1 MPYVWST
8 PIDPS
13 MPFHPSGN
21 LRFILSVLFAFLIAQ
36 SVSAQLSDSF
46 SDGNFTDNPAWTGQ
60 TGLFIVNPSQQL
72 QLNDASAGS
81 AALSTS
87 FASASLD
94 NREWQIWVRQTF
106 AGSDNNQSRI
116 YLTSNGAPGNYTGA
130 ASAGVQGY
138 FLKLG
143 EGGSADAIKFC
154 RDNGS
159 GNIVEL
165 AAGASSLISGSF
177 TIRIKVI
184 RNAAGLWTIS
194 AAPDGDNSFQF
205 QTEVTDLTYTTS
217 SHLGIVCLYTSSNAD
232 NFFFDDIYFGD
243 IVVDTT
249 APTVTAV
256 TATSETTLNVQF
268 SESVASATATDNAS
282 YLLNGVTNPVS
293 SVFSGPSLITLNFAS
308 AFPANMTQELEV
320 SSVTD
325 LSGNLMTSSTHPFTW
340 FVVSPGTFRDVVFNE
355 VLADPSPVVG
365 LAEAEYVELH
375 NPTTESYNLQNWKY
389 INSTTSA
396 TLPDYTL
403 GPGEYVILC
412 DDDNAALFSPS
423 QVIGLPSFTALS
435 NTGDSLTLRN
445 AADDIIDIL
454 VYSIEWYDSPEKDDG
469 GWSLEQVNPEFPC
482 GGSANW
488 KESVS
493 SSGGTP
499 GTVNSVFNNN
509 PDVTAP
515 TVTSVLVNSPQSITI
530 VFSETMSQDMQG
542 TLSMIPSF
550 AFSGLNWNND
560 LTQLSATVT
569 PAIDQGIP
577 YELEVSG
584 WIDCSGNTMS
594 PTAADIIIGF
604 TPAPGNILIN
614 EIMADPDPTIAGPA
628 AEYIELYNTSDQ
640 LIDLK
645 GCMINEEPFTV
656 QTLIQP
662 GGYLIVADLDNAF
675 SFIPYPDAA
684 FIPGFPGLTNSG
696 LELVLQDAEGAI
708 LDQVT
713 YDITWYSDAAKDDG
727 GWSLELINPEDPC
740 SDGTNWTASV
750 DPRGMT
756 AGEQNSV
763 YDLSPDTQAPQFVL
777 LLNEPFG
784 SVTLLFNEP
793 LESNSISSLQW
804 SIDGEVQSNTGAL
817 IPDDELSSLILPL
830 PSGLQPGVVYSIT
843 ASGVTDCWGNVMN
856 PLTASFALPETAQT
870 GDLLINEILFNPNTP
885 GQDFVE
891 IVNRSARAISLQ
903 GWRLANEENGAPN
916 DPEDI
921 SESAVVLLP
930 GQYLVLT
937 EAGHSLEI
945 WYPFTRSD
953 RIRIMENVP
962 TFNVGDGTCYL
973 LMPDGGVSDVM
984 SYTEDMHYP
993 LLDDVKGVS
1002 LERIDFNRPSDD
1014 LTNWASAAESQ
1025 GFATPGYNNSQ
1036 SFSTGIGDDDITLDP
1051 MVFSPDSDGYQ
1062 DNVVI
1067 SYRLPEPGMVGNIT
1081 IYTSDGVRVRRLM
1094 RNELL
1099 GTEGQ
1104 ISWNGF
1110 GDQEE
1115 KLAIGI
1121 YLVYFETFRETGQ
1134 VSRIKKSCVLAHPL
1148 GSN

>member
-1 MPYVWST
+1 
-8 PIDPS
+8 
-13 MPFHPSGN
+13 MPFPPSGN
-21 LRFILSVLFAFLIAQ
+21 SRTI
-36 SVSAQLSDSF
+36 VSALLALVISLSASAQFSDSF
-46 SDGNFTDNPAWTGQ
+46 SDGNFTDNPIWTGQ
-60 TGLFIVNPSQQL
+60 TGLYIVNPAQQL
-72 QLNDASAGS
+72 QLNDVAAGS

-116 YLTSNGAPGNYTGA
+116 YLTANGAPGNYTGA
-130 ASAGVQGY
+130 ATAGVQGY

-165 AAGASSLISGSF
+165 AAGTPSLIAGSF

-184 RNAAGLWTIS
+184 RNGAGLWTIS
-194 AAPDGDNSFQF
+194 AAPDGDDNFQF
-205 QTEVTDLTYTTS
+205 ETQVTDLTYTTT
-217 SHLGIVCLYTSSNAD
+217 SHFGVVCLYTSSNAD

-243 IVVDTT
+243 IIVDTT
-249 APTVTAV
+249 APTVTSV
-256 TATSETTLNVQF
+256 TATSETTVNVQF
-268 SESVASATATDNAS
+268 SESVAAATATDNSS
-282 YLLNGVTNPVS
+282 YLLNGTTNPVS
-293 SVFSGPSLITLNFAS
+293 AVPAGPSLITLTFAS
-308 AFPANMTQELEV
+308 AFPANITQQLEV

-325 LSGNLMTSSTHPFTW
+325 LSGNAMVSSTHPFTW
-340 FVVSPGTFRDVVFNE
+340 FIISPGAFRDVVFNE

-365 LAEAEYVELH
+365 LPEAEYVELH
-375 NPTTESYNLQNWKY
+375 NPTTESFNLQNWKY
-389 INSTTSA
+389 INSTTST

-412 DDDNAALFSPS
+412 DDDNAAFFSPS
-423 QVIGLPSFTALS
+423 PVIGLPSFTALT

-454 VYSIEWYDSPEKDDG
+454 VYSISWYDSPEKDDG

-488 KESVS
+488 KESVNA
-493 SSGGTP
+493 SGGTP
-499 GTVNSVFNNN
+499 GAVNSVFNNN

-515 TVTSVLVNSPQSITI
+515 TVISVLVNSPQSITI
-530 VFSETMSQDMQG
+530 VFSETMSQDIQG
-542 TLSMIPSF
+542 SLSMIPF
-550 AFSGLNWNND
+550 FTFSGLNWNND

-569 PAIDQGIP
+569 PAIDPGIP
-577 YELEVSG
+577 YELEISG
-584 WIDCSGNTMS
+584 WSDCSGNIMTDATS
-594 PTAADIIIGF
+594 DVIIGF
-604 TPAPGNILIN
+604 TPTPGDILIN
-614 EIMADPDPTIAGPA
+614 EIMADPDPQVAGPA

-645 GCMINEEPFTV
+645 GCMINEEPFTL

-662 GGYLIVADLDNAF
+662 GGYLIIADLDNAF
-675 SFIPYPDAA
+675 SFIPYPDAV
-684 FIPGFPGLTNSG
+684 FLPGFPGLTNSG
-696 LELVLQDAEGAI
+696 LELVLQDPEGAI
-708 LDQVT
+708 LDEVN
-713 YDITWYSDAAKDDG
+713 YDITWYNNSSKDDG

-740 SDGTNWTASV
+740 SDRSNWTASV

-763 YDLSPDTQAPQFVL
+763 YDITPDTQAPQFVL

-784 SVTLLFNEP
+784 SVTLRFNEP
-793 LESNSISSLQW
+793 LESGSISSLEW
-804 SIDGEVQSNTGAL
+804 SINGEVQSNAGVL
-817 IPDDELSSLILPL
+817 IPDDELSSVILPL
-830 PSGLQPGVVYSIT
+830 PSNLQPGIVYTIA
-843 ASGVTDCWGNVMN
+843 ASGLTDCWGNAMN
-856 PLTASFALPETAQT
+856 PITASFALPEAAQA

-891 IVNRSARAISLQ
+891 IVNHSPRAISLQ

-937 EAGHSLEI
+937 EAGHSLET

-953 RIRIMENVP
+953 RIWIMENVP

-973 LMPDGGVSDVM
+973 LMPDGEVSDVM
-984 SYTEDMHYP
+984 RYTEDMHYP

-1025 GFATPGYNNSQ
+1025 GFATPGYVNSQ
-1036 SFSTGIGDDDITLDP
+1036 SFSTGIGEDDITLDP
-1051 MVFSPDSDGYQ
+1051 MVFSPDNDGYQ
-1062 DNVVI
+1062 DNLVI
-1067 SYRLPEPGMVGNIT
+1067 SYRMPEPGLVGNIT
-1081 IYTSDGVRVRRLM
+1081 IFTSDGVRVRRLM

-1110 GDQEE
+1110 GDQGE
-1115 KLAIGI
+1115 KLAIGV
-1121 YLVYFETFRETGQ
+1121 YLVYFETFSETGQ